1 MTRILGVDVP
11 SEKRVDIALTYIFGV
26 GRKNVAKIL
35 EQSGIDPAKRAHQL
49 NGEEIAQITKAL
61 EKVKTEG
68 DLREERAKNVKRLK
82 KIGSY
87 RGLRHSQGL
96 PARGQRTKSNART
109 KRGRRATVGAFKKE
123 AMIKTEQAQKTK
135 EKEKTSK

>member
-1 MTRILGVDVP
+1 MTRITGVDVP
-11 SEKRVDIALTYIFGV
+11 SEKRIDIALTYIFGV
-26 GRKNVAKIL
+26 GRKNVAKVI
-35 EQSGIDPAKRAHQL
+35 EKSGIDPAKRAHEL
-49 NGEEIAQITKAL
+49 SREEIAQITKAL
-61 EKVKTEG
+61 EEIKTEG

-109 KRGRRATVGAFKKE
+109 KRGKRVTVGAFKKE
-123 AMIKTEQAQKTK
+123 ALVKQEQVQKTK
-135 EKEKTSK
+135 EK